1 MAIPQWQYDELKPP
15 GVDFTSVK
23 EVQNY
28 DILHRRF
35 RDYAKS
41 TQMIIQALGLN
52 TNSTV
57 IDMGSGTGAFTLQ
70 AAKQCK
76 KIYAVDIS
84 KPMLSYCQNKTKKA
98 GLFNITFHRG
108 GLLTYCH
115 QEEPVDAMVCVA
127 VLHHLPDFWKQIGL
141 QRVAQMIKPRGKL
154 FLFDIVFPSQE
165 VNLYNEIENMIKAF
179 EQKAGSQMAQEAIV
193 HIKQEYSTY
202 DWIMEGI
209 LTKSGFHIDSAQYNT
224 GFQTTYICSRI

>member
-1 MAIPQWQYDELKPP
+1 MIPRWQYDELKPP

-23 EVQNY
+23 EVRSY
-28 DILHRRF
+28 DTMHQKF
-35 RDYAKS
+35 RDYIKS
-41 TQMIIQALGLN
+41 THMIIQALGLESK
-52 TNSTV
+52 STV
-57 IDMGSGTGAFTLQ
+57 IDMGSGTGAFTLH
-70 AAKQCK
+70 AAKQCQ

-84 KPMLSYCQNKTKKA
+84 NPMLKYCQKKA
-98 GLFNITFHRG
+98 KEAGLSNIVFCHG

-141 QRVAQMIKPRGKL
+141 QRAARMIKPHGKL

-165 VNLYNEIENMIKAF
+165 VNLYDNIENMIKAF
-179 EQKAGSQMAQEAIV
+179 EQKAGLQMAKEAVV
-193 HIKQEYSTY
+193 HIKDEYSTY

-209 LTKSGFHIDSAQYNT
+209 LTKSGFHIDSAQYGS
-224 GFQTTYICSRI
+224 GFQATYICSRV